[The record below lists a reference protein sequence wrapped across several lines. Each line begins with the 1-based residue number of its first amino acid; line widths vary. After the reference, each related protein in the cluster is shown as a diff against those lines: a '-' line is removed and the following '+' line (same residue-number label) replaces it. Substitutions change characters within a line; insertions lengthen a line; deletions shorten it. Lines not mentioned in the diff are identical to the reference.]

1 MMETFLKIL
10 EIFKWPL
17 VVVAIGVVAIVCFRR
32 CIAAFINRARG
43 LKYPG
48 GEIQAG
54 PPPQDPAEIKVGSAE
69 KLLQALDSPVL
80 LKLEKGIRDFLSK
93 EGISTAEDKEKV
105 LIRHLAASELTL
117 VFTRIDFLIYQSQL
131 KILEFLNSNPSAPK
145 QMARDLYNAAIAFY
159 PEVLKNYPFE
169 NYLGFLK
176 TNNLIHEEEEILS
189 ITEGGMEFLA
199 FLIRTRRNA
208 IHRIG

>member
-1 MMETFLKIL
+1 METFLKIL
-10 EIFKWPL
+10 EVIKWPL
-17 VVVAIGVVAIVCFRR
+17 VVVAIGVVAIVCFHR

-43 LKYPG
+43 FKYPG

-80 LKLEKGIRDFLSK
+80 LKSEKAIRDFLTR
-93 EGISTAEDKEKV
+93 EGINTAEDKEKV

-117 VFTRIDFLIYQSQL
+117 VFSRVDFLLYKSQL

-145 QMARDLYNAAIAFY
+145 QMARDVYNAAVAFY
-159 PEVLKNYPFE
+159 PEVLKDYPFE
-169 NYLGFLK
+169 KYLGFLK

-189 ITEGGMEFLA
+189 ITEGGREFLA
-199 FLIRTRRNA
+199 FLVRTARNA
-208 IHRIG
+208 VYRVG

>member
-10 EIFKWPL
+10 EIIKWPL
-17 VVVAIGVVAIVCFRR
+17 VGIVAIVCFRR

-43 LKYPG
+43 LKYSG
-48 GEIQAG
+48 VEIQAG
-54 PPPQDPAEIKVGSAE
+54 PLPQDPAEVKVGSAD

-80 LKLEKGIRDFLSK
+80 LKSEKVIRDFLAK
-93 EGISTAEDKEKV
+93 EGINTSDDKEKV
-105 LIRHLAASELTL
+105 LIRHLAASQLTL

-131 KILEFLNSNPSAPK
+131 KILEFLNSNPSAPR
-145 QMARDLYNAAIAFY
+145 QMAENIYNTASAFY
-159 PEVLKNYPFE
+159 PKILKDYPFE
-169 NYLGFLK
+169 KYLGFLK

-189 ITEGGMEFLA
+189 ITEIGREFLA

-208 IHRIG
+208 VYRIG